1 MCLLCVFFFFFQ
13 AEDGIRDV
21 AVTGVQTC
29 ALPIC
34 VIFPVFGSYM
44 ERWRL
49 DWSTGNSLADG
60 WSDPLLQKS
69 GFAGAPTREVNQTR
83 PFSSNIGLCMLVW
96 LSQIGSSPQ
105 YGDGVIGFC
114 FDEGVF
120 GSRTGIFTW
129 VALWLTG
136 SSTGKRSRLSSV
148 AP

>member
-1 MCLLCVFFFFFQ
+1 M
-13 AEDGIRDV
+13 
-21 AVTGVQTC
+21 
-29 ALPIC
+29 
-34 VIFPVFGSYM
+34 
-44 ERWRL
+44 
-49 DWSTGNSLADG
+49 DWSTRTTLPDG
-60 WSDPLLQKS
+60 CSDPLLQTS
-69 GFAGAPTREVNQTR
+69 GFAAAPTREVNQTR

-114 FDEGVF
+114 FDECVF
-120 GSRTGIFTW
+120 RSPTGIFTW